1 MKDLRVNYTRGELE
15 EDQAPKDPLTLFEQ
29 WFEEALNSEVAEPN
43 AMVLSTVDRQSV
55 DSRTV
60 LLKGLRDQQF
70 VFFTNYTSN
79 KAKQLLENPDCTL
92 LFVWLPLE
100 RQIKIRGKA
109 AKVSEEES
117 QQYFQSR
124 PRESQIGAWVSD
136 QSSSIASREE
146 LEKKKVDYTCEFEGK
161 PIMKPDFWGGFEV
174 TPYEIE
180 FWQGRPSRL
189 HDRLLYKQTSK
200 GWEISRLQP

>member
-1 MKDLRVNYTRGELE
+1 MKDLRVNYTRGELV

-189 HDRLLYKQTSK
+189 HDRLLYKQTNK
-200 GWEISRLQP
+200 GWEINRLQP

>member
-161 PIMKPDFWGGFEV
+161 PIIKPDFWGGFEV

-189 HDRLLYKQTSK
+189 HDRLLYKQTNK
-200 GWEISRLQP
+200 GWEINRLQP

>member
-1 MKDLRVNYTRGELE
+1 MKDLRVNYNRGELLE
-15 EDQAPKDPLTLFEQ
+15 EHAPKNPIQLFEQ
-29 WFEEALNSEVAEPN
+29 WFEEALQSEVSEPN
-43 AMVLSTVDRQSV
+43 AMLLSTIDGEAV

-60 LLKGLRDQQF
+60 LLKGLRNNQF

-79 KAKQLLENPDCTL
+79 KAKQLEVNANCTL

-100 RQIKIRGKA
+100 RQIKIKGKA
-109 AKVSEEES
+109 IKVSEEES

-124 PRESQIGAWVSD
+124 PRESQIGAWVSN
-136 QSSSIASREE
+136 QSSKISSRQE
-146 LEKKKVDYTCEFEGK
+146 LEQKKIDYTCEFEGQ

-189 HDRLLYKQTSK
+189 HDRLLYRQTTV
-200 GWEISRLQP
+200 GWDISRLQP